1 MIVAKIGNIDGIK
14 TVIGLSEL
22 QVDPVE
28 TERAIKEEYQK
39 CDEYQALAVRLT
51 KIRSY
56 TQGINSDEKSASR
69 VFLRAA
75 QRLNKIVQDVK
86 REDMNPSENQKLLE
100 LANLVMA
107 KKGSIKSIEAEL
119 PEVDVNL
126 KQKRISLMKIHAVYF
141 EPGKDDVKIS
151 KAQVAEF
158 RPKLKSRGKKQFLTL
173 DGEIIDDNRGRITY
187 FKNSDD
193 SWNIKTIAVL
203 NEKIDSLAIFS
214 EDLTDEQRQEIGE
227 YQEAVRVFELNPI
240 KKLEELEA
248 MKEQAAGQAAFM
260 RSKLEIQEDPDALTK
275 AKDWYNAEVVKLEDK
290 YK

>member
-14 TVIGLSEL
+14 TIIGLSEL

-39 CDEYQALAVRLT
+39 SDEYQALAVRLT

-56 TQGINSDEKSASR
+56 TQGINTDEKSAAR
-69 VFLRAA
+69 IFLRAA

-86 REDMNPSENQKLLE
+86 REDMNVCENEKLLE

-107 KKGSIKSIEAEL
+107 KRGSIKSIEAEL

-126 KQKRISLMKIHAVYF
+126 KQKRLELMNKHAVYF
-141 EPGKDDVKIS
+141 EPGKDDVKLSEI
-151 KAQVAEF
+151 QVAEF

-203 NEKIDSLAIFS
+203 NEKIDSLAVFS
-214 EDLTDEQRQEIGE
+214 EDLTDMQRQEVAE
-227 YQEAVRVFELNPI
+227 YQEAVRIAGLDVI
-240 KKLEELEA
+240 KKSEELES

-260 RSKLEIQEDPDALTK
+260 RSKLEIQEDSDALTK
-275 AKDWYNAEVVKLEDK
+275 AKDWYNAEVSKLEDK

>member
-1 MIVAKIGNIDGIK
+1 MIVAKTKDIDGIK

-39 CDEYQALAVRLT
+39 SDEYQALAVRLT

-56 TQGINSDEKSASR
+56 TQGINSDEKSASK

-86 REDMNPSENQKLLE
+86 REDMNAGENEKLLE

-107 KKGSIKSIEAEL
+107 KRGSIKSIEAEL

-126 KQKRISLMKIHAVYF
+126 KQKRLELMNKHAVYF
-141 EPGKDDVKIS
+141 EPGKDDVKLSEI
-151 KAQVAEF
+151 QVAEF

-203 NEKIDSLAIFS
+203 NEKIDSLAVFS
-214 EDLTDEQRQEIGE
+214 EDLTDMQRQEVAE
-227 YQEAVRVFELNPI
+227 YQEAVRIAGLDVI
-240 KKLEELEA
+240 KKSEELES

-260 RSKLEIQEDPDALTK
+260 RSKLEIQEDSDALTK
-275 AKDWYNAEVVKLEDK
+275 AKDWYNAEVSKLEDK